1 MRINRLASALVAAF
15 ALLVAV
21 PAALAAEPQ
30 AYKLGDLEIS
40 GGFARATLPN
50 APVGGGFLTIT
61 NHGATDDRLV
71 SAASPLAGEVQ
82 LHDMSMDGSVM
93 KMTELPDGVPLPAG
107 KTVSFSPDGLHIMFM
122 HLASRFIQGKTVP
135 VTLTFARAGRID
147 IELPIGGI
155 AAKAAPGAAGSLM
168 MAPGNKMKMSGSMM
182 MMMKPAN

>member
-71 SAASPLAGEVQ
+71 SAASPLAPPRAVAA
-82 LHDMSMDGSVM
+82 DG
-93 KMTELPDGVPLPAG
+93 PPGRPPLI
-107 KTVSFSPDGLHIMFM
+107 TVKAISE
-122 HLASRFIQGKTVP
+122 AS
-135 VTLTFARAGRID
+135 ARMPTAHQ
-147 IELPIGGI
+147 
-155 AAKAAPGAAGSLM
+155 
-168 MAPGNKMKMSGSMM
+168 MALV
-182 MMMKPAN
+182 